1 MRAVEEEFAVSSIT
15 GYEELAR
22 DEARRELVVRL
33 LIRTCGALDT
43 ELPER
48 VDALDQDRLLLLSD
62 ALLDF
67 TGEADLR
74 AWLDD
79 EAPS

>member
-1 MRAVEEEFAVSSIT
+1 MRAVEEEFAVSYIT
-15 GYEELAR
+15 SYEELAR

-33 LIRTCGALDT
+33 LTRKCGEFDA
-43 ELPER
+43 ELRER
-48 VDALDQDRLLLLSD
+48 VDALDQDRLLALSE

-74 AWLDD
+74 AWLDH
-79 EAPS
+79 ESAS